1 MSSSATNQATSS
13 PTGEKQPL
21 LKKPLDLDGAEKN
34 DTADSDDADAVIE
47 KDNKVLIIA
56 FAMMIIF
63 QLGNRIFGKLQTV
76 IFE

>member
-1 MSSSATNQATSS
+1 MSGAATNQATSS
-13 PTGEKQPL
+13 PAGEKQPL
-21 LKKPLDLDGAEKN
+21 LKKPVDLDRAEKN

-76 IFE
+76 N